1 MDQGKDTKWWKYEH
15 MQSLQTEKSIY
26 KILTKYLLYHEEN
39 PQNEKCKASHII
51 IFYSICF
58 YFIIRTN
65 YMVGLWKRGTCT

>member
-1 MDQGKDTKWWKYEH
+1 MKVWTHAIITNRKNYIQNTY
-15 MQSLQTEKSIY
+15 QVPI
-26 KILTKYLLYHEEN
+26 LYHEEN
-39 PQNEKCKASHII
+39 PQNEKCKASHTI